1 MLVHPDR
8 NKIAADVDKFK
19 NAFQRLNEAQNKL
32 SVLADNGTSATSTCK
47 GKGHPFP
54 ASDRSHNK
62 PARRLGLSVDTVG
75 DMLVS

>member
-32 SVLADNGTSATSTCK
+32 SVLADKRDDYVQRQRTPIPGFRPKS
-47 GKGHPFP
+47 
-54 ASDRSHNK
+54 
-62 PARRLGLSVDTVG
+62 
-75 DMLVS
+75 